1 MKNPTLT
8 NLVILVV
15 LANILFSCT
24 SHKSI
29 IKLKTNQVYTW
40 ENKIVSKRKYDKLL
54 YQFTYNFIKNA
65 SVEEQEVLKE
75 LIVVYDTLQKVKKN

>member
-1 MKNPTLT
+1 MKNPTLS
-8 NLVILVV
+8 NLVLLVV
-15 LANILFSCT
+15 LAIMLFSCA

-29 IKLKTNQVYTW
+29 IKLKTKQVYTW

-54 YQFTYNFIKNA
+54 YQFTYDFIKNA

-75 LIVVYDTLQKVKKN
+75 LIVVYDTLPKVKKN

>member
-15 LANILFSCT
+15 LAIILFSCT

-29 IKLKTNQVYTW
+29 IKLKKKQVYTW
-40 ENKIVSKRKYDKLL
+40 ENKRVSKRKYDKLL
-54 YQFTYNFIKNA
+54 YQFTYDFIKNA

-75 LIVVYDTLQKVKKN
+75 LIVVYDTLPKVKKN

>member
-8 NLVILVV
+8 NLVILGM
-15 LANILFSCT
+15 LAIILFSCT

-29 IKLKTNQVYTW
+29 IKLKTKQVYTW

-54 YQFTYNFIKNA
+54 YQFTYDFIENA

-75 LIVVYDTLQKVKKN
+75 LIVVYDTLPKDKKK

>member
-15 LANILFSCT
+15 LAIILFSCT

-29 IKLKTNQVYTW
+29 IKSKKKQFYTW
-40 ENKIVSKRKYDKLL
+40 ETKRVSKRKYDKLL
-54 YQFTYNFIKNA
+54 YQFTYDFIKNA
-65 SVEEQEVLKE
+65 SVEEQELLKD
-75 LIVVYDTLQKVKKN
+75 LTVVYDTLPKI

>member
-8 NLVILVV
+8 NLVLLVV
-15 LANILFSCT
+15 LAIILFSCA

-29 IKLKTNQVYTW
+29 IKLKTKQVYKW
-40 ENKIVSKRKYDKLL
+40 ENKRVSKRKYDKLL
-54 YQFTYNFIKNA
+54 YQFTYDFIKNA

-75 LIVVYDTLQKVKKN
+75 LIVIYDTLPKDKKN

>member
-8 NLVILVV
+8 NLVILVA
-15 LANILFSCT
+15 LTIILFSCA

-29 IKLKTNQVYTW
+29 IKSKKKQVYTW
-40 ENKIVSKRKYDKLL
+40 KNKRVSKQKYDKLL
-54 YQFTYNFIKNA
+54 FQFTYDFIKNA

-75 LIVVYDTLQKVKKN
+75 LIVEYDTLPKVKKN